1 MPEMDDKRLH
11 EEIIGRKEVFRGAL
25 VRVEHWDAR
34 LASGRTAL
42 REIVKNYNAAA
53 IVPVD
58 ADDRLWREMTGDAC
72 QYLAARAGTVFRVVC
87 GIPVLLKGGEQ

>member
-1 MPEMDDKRLH
+1 MTCD
-11 EEIIGRKEVFRGAL
+11 EIGCG
-25 VRVEHWDAR
+25 
-34 LASGRTAL
+34 
-42 REIVKNYNAAA
+42 

>member
-1 MPEMDDKRLH
+1 MRK
-11 EEIIGRKEVFRGAL
+11 IAGTGRKRAC
-25 VRVEHWDAR
+25 
-34 LASGRTAL
+34 TAFWMKFWKKI
-42 REIVKNYNAAA
+42 RQQSSPVMRSAAG